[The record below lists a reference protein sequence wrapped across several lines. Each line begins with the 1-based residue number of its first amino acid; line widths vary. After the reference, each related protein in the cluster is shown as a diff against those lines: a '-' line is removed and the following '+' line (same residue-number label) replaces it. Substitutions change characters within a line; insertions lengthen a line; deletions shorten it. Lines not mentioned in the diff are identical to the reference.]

1 MQFCSLFGFQNM
13 ATIFI
18 VRGETSSKKNLQI
31 MDLAGNFVYTKYI
44 VANILLQFF
53 LLKNNITFAKSNNS
67 SSLVG

>member
-1 MQFCSLFGFQNM
+1 M
-13 ATIFI
+13 AAIFI
-18 VRGETSSKKNLQI
+18 IRGETSSKKNLRI

-44 VANILLQFF
+44 IANLLLQFF